1 MYAERRQHG
10 ASILAIA
17 FVLVVLSFA
26 GYVGLKLLPVYSES
40 FRIDSSLESLVQNED
55 LRNMPNR
62 DIVDAL
68 VRRLEVN
75 EVSFINRRTHPNYVD
90 IAKRTDKVVIRL
102 SYRREVPLFGNLT
115 LLADFEKRVE
125 Q

>member
-55 LRNMPNR
+55 LRNMSNR

-90 IAKRTDKVVIRL
+90 ISKRTDKVVIRL